1 MDLQSFIYFTK
12 GQIYSEKINILTINI
27 FTKRS
32 RIPHFALHITPY
44 FTIPE
49 FMSIRKVMTSNV
61 VTKEQS
67 SQKPLK

>member
-27 FTKRS
+27 FTKS
-32 RIPHFALHITPY
+32 RIPNLALHITPY

-49 FMSIRKVMTSNV
+49 FMSIRKVMTSDV